1 VKTGLKID
9 FKVLT
14 HVRTD
19 LETLKPEIFNKRKE
33 PDGFSHEN
41 PNRVHRVRTS
51 CSSHMRLLL
60 WLLWF
65 FF

>member
-19 LETLKPEIFNKRKE
+19 LETLKPEIFNKKKE

-41 PNRVHRVRTS
+41 PNQVHRV
-51 CSSHMRLLL
+51 
-60 WLLWF
+60 
-65 FF
+65 